1 MIITVTTAAE
11 ADLLHRRLP
20 ALRHLFGP
28 DVEIETPDLV
38 GPRLEVLLA
47 PAMAAADLERC
58 LRLPAPH

>member
-1 MIITVTTAAE
+1 MKITCCTAAE

-38 GPRLEVLLA
+38 GPRLEALLA
-47 PAMAAADLERC
+47 PAIAAADLERAW
-58 LRLPAPH
+58 RLPD